1 MVWKEA
7 LKYSDGS
14 VLCLSGC
21 LKQNRFSPL
30 SDVKSVVMKSA
41 SSSASLQGLLQ
52 IEKVAPAF
60 EWLLWDTLS
69 SKQEKSVT
77 AHYKRECV
85 YASGLFMGRERK
97 ASRDEYGKF
106 LTLGSSCL
114 MLLKEKNLRFM
125 VIEVVCNWSHTAICQ
140 SLELRI
146 SAGIS
151 GQLLKSFV
159 C

>member
-1 MVWKEA
+1 MEILLETNPFNRKVTFKLLLIMVWKEA

-41 SSSASLQGLLQ
+41 SSANLQGLLQ

-69 SKQEKSVT
+69 SKQENLLPLTISGN
-77 AHYKRECV
+77 
-85 YASGLFMGRERK
+85 ASGLFMGRERK
-97 ASRDEYGKF
+97 ASRDDYGKL

-114 MLLKEKNLRFM
+114 MLLKEKKPPVYGDRSC
-125 VIEVVCNWSHTAICQ
+125 V
-140 SLELRI
+140 
-146 SAGIS
+146 
-151 GQLLKSFV
+151 
-159 C
+159 

>member
-41 SSSASLQGLLQ
+41 SSSANLQGLLQ

-69 SKQEKSVT
+69 SKQENLLLLT
-77 AHYKRECV
+77 I
-85 YASGLFMGRERK
+85 SGNVCMLWDCSWGGREK
-97 ASRDEYGKF
+97 LPEMNTENY
-106 LTLGSSCL
+106 
-114 MLLKEKNLRFM
+114 
-125 VIEVVCNWSHTAICQ
+125 
-140 SLELRI
+140 
-146 SAGIS
+146 
-151 GQLLKSFV
+151 
-159 C
+159 